1 MTIEGR
7 TEPPAPRT
15 EIFADKD
22 ALCASVAERLVA
34 LLRSTVAADGDAH
47 VALTGGGAGI
57 GTLAAVSDLLHGDAS
72 AAPDW
77 RAVHI
82 WWGDERLLPADD
94 AERNAR
100 QAREALLDEL
110 VRDHGLPEANIHPM
124 AATEQTDSPDEGA
137 ERYAAELAAHAPAG
151 ATLPNLAVVLLG
163 VGPDGHVASL
173 FPGRDALAATG
184 RSTVGEHDSP
194 KPPPARISLT
204 FEAIRSAR
212 RVWTVVAGADKAEA
226 VGRAFEDATPVAEI
240 PAKNARGAEETVWH
254 VDAAAAAHL

>member
-57 GTLAAVSDLLHGDAS
+57 GTLAAVSDLLRGDAS